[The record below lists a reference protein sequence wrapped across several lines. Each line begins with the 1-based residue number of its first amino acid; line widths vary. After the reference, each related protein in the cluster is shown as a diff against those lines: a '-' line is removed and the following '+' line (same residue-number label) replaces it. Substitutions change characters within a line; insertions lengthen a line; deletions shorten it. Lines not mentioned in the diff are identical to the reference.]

1 MWHLQLIC
9 KLGVWNVQKSNLDGI
24 THPCGRNQVKCMCVF
39 IQCKVQHEAKET
51 RWKCGCLP
59 PEKKKLGNC
68 SQCASDL
75 TSRCCHQIKLWRN
88 WQDRCKSTS
97 HQINS
102 KYQYKSAHE
111 FLCIIIQVNLFLVK
125 AIISSSVCVF
135 ACCGGEGVSNAACTS
150 IWQKMKSLNYHQTRW
165 FMLVQAISLAQK
177 ISCSISWHAQS
188 WTTY

>member
-1 MWHLQLIC
+1 MFRKAILMALPILVVEIKWSVCVSLY
-9 KLGVWNVQKSNLDGI
+9 NVRCNTKQKRRDENVDVC
-24 THPCGRNQVKCMCVF
+24 HQK
-39 IQCKVQHEAKET
+39 
-51 RWKCGCLP
+51 
-59 PEKKKLGNC
+59 KKKLGNC